1 MNKGIETLHNIFSN
15 VTIGTNNEYSQILLK
30 KCLDL
35 IKEIVGSKDLIEE
48 KKDIIVKCLL
58 FFKLIIEESEKKG
71 TARIK
76 SHSALLKKKVVNLFV
91 SSFISKAD
99 DFFIRVYGNTTIWEL
114 KEIISKRVKI
124 SHEFL
129 KIVIKSNEISE
140 SDNGK
145 TIIDFNVK

>member
-1 MNKGIETLHNIFSN
+1 M
-15 VTIGTNNEYSQILLK
+15 
-30 KCLDL
+30 
-35 IKEIVGSKDLIEE
+35 
-48 KKDIIVKCLL
+48 
-58 FFKLIIEESEKKG
+58 
-71 TARIK
+71 
-76 SHSALLKKKVVNLFV
+76 KKKVVNLFV